1 MTDSEILCLMQEAPP
16 RGQRELFD
24 KYYSYVYAIVNR
36 LISGFGSIS
45 DTEECVI
52 DVFASVMMKLGK
64 DSDIS
69 LKSYIGTAARNAAI
83 SMRRSIASKRGMD
96 LPDGDESMNSIA
108 DEADVAG
115 DAERSELSQQLLSL
129 IGAMGTPDSVIII
142 QKYYYNR
149 TSAEI
154 ARMVDMTPAAVRV
167 RCGRAMKRLKKLLD
181 EKHITL

>member
-1 MTDSEILCLMQEAPP
+1 MTDSEILCLMQEDPP

-64 DSDIS
+64 ASDVS
-69 LKSYIGTAARNAAI
+69 LKSYIGVSARNAAV
-83 SMRRSIASKRGMD
+83 SMRRSIVSKRGMD
-96 LPDGDESMNSIA
+96 LPDGDESMKIIA
-108 DEADVAG
+108 DESDVIE
-115 DAERSELSQQLLSL
+115 DAEKSELSQQLLSL
-129 IGAMGTPDSVIII
+129 IGALGTPDSVIII

-149 TSAEI
+149 SSAEI
-154 ARMVDMTPAAVRV
+154 ARMVGMNPAAVRV

-181 EKHITL
+181 ENHITL